1 MPKTKIGWVAECG
14 SIAQGGEATDS
25 ITLGS
30 EASGPSIS
38 HPAGTAECGGPWA
51 GAGHLAGA
59 GHHAGCPAAGG
70 LTAGLLTAAV
80 ERGSQVAG
88 AGRAEVS
95 AVDQVA
101 GGRRATAG
109 AWVAQVAPKGA
120 GGEVSRTAAVGHVG
134 RRWEFS

>member
-101 GGRRATAG
+101 GLERT
-109 AWVAQVAPKGA
+109 WVPQVTPKGA
-120 GGEVSRTAAVGHVG
+120 GGEASGAAAEAHVH
-134 RRWEFS
+134 RRCEFS